1 MTLHISLHITCDLCN
16 VQVCVYKA
24 QGDMRAAALEI
35 QKILKLMYGDASLWL
50 ELADIHMNLG
60 DYQVLMRFMS
70 SSLLSVF

>member
-1 MTLHISLHITCDLCN
+1 M
-16 VQVCVYKA
+16 YKA

-60 DYQVLMRFMS
+60 DYQVLMRHMS
-70 SSLLSVF
+70 SISTSVF

>member
-1 MTLHISLHITCDLCN
+1 M
-16 VQVCVYKA
+16 YKA

-70 SSLLSVF
+70 SSSFECFLDCAFSVVMTEYYV